1 MDAEAFQAR
10 INAAPALRRL
20 QAKLQ
25 NTLQFHADGPAQ
37 LDPILVMMI
46 ISTLVQIII
55 YCSKK
60 QSDADIIATVRD
72 LRTVPPRKLIR
83 VRRQLKKT
91 WGEYRAQRPQSAAQ
105 KNPILPA
112 IYELSE
118 ELDDSDIREFL
129 ALVPA
134 E

>member
-1 MDAEAFQAR
+1 MDAEAFQDR
-10 INAAPALRRL
+10 INAVPALQRL
-20 QAKLQ
+20 QARLQ
-25 NTLQFHADGPAQ
+25 DTLQFHADGPAQ

-46 ISTLVQIII
+46 ISTLVQLII
-55 YCSKK
+55 YCRKK
-60 QSDADIIATVRD
+60 QSDDDIIATVRD
-72 LRTVPPRKLIR
+72 LRSVPPRKLIR

-91 WGEYRAQRPQSAAQ
+91 WDEYCGQRPETAAQ

-129 ALVPA
+129 TLAPA